1 MEIQN
6 GKFSL
11 IEANLTEEDF
21 KREWS
26 HIERAG
32 VFALLDELLTEHYGE
47 PMNANSFFGL
57 VWTSSGRFGELGVQ
71 DPDITIDGNE
81 LNAFLIRNNNQL
93 VAHCFD
99 NDNNDLFY
107 EVQ

>member
-11 IEANLTEEDF
+11 IEADLTKEDF

-26 HIERAG
+26 HIEQAG
-32 VFALLDELLTEHYGE
+32 VYALLDEFLSEFYDE
-47 PMNANSFFGL
+47 QMNANSFFGL
-57 VWTSSGRFGELGVQ
+57 AWTSSGRFSELGVQ
-71 DPDITIDGNE
+71 SPDITIDGNE

-93 VAHCFD
+93 IAHCFD
-99 NDNNDLFY
+99 EDENDLFY